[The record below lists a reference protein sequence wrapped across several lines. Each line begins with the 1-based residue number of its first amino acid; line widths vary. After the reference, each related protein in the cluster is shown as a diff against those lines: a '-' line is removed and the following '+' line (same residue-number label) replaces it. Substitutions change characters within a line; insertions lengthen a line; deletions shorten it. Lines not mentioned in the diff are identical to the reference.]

1 MNASISDF
9 HSSKGTG
16 NKYNGFGPT
25 TFPSSK
31 IRSMD
36 FTIHDSSLGKGYPSC
51 DKTYSSLLGTK
62 PVEGLV
68 LNLSTWAKSESNLR
82 LTSSVLGT
90 TEHFMAATGSLQR
103 TKGMSEELES
113 LLLQMDQSLGVSQL
127 LLMGTLSNF
136 TLSKRQEMLDK
147 SPIPEPLKETLLF
160 SPLVKDKLF
169 GFPLGKLQEEG
180 SKAPQTVKV
189 DVQVSNGQ
197 RRVIISQSHSEIGP
211 MKKSSG
217 KPSGYRKRSA
227 TGKKP
232 KVVQRKKYSK

>member
-1 MNASISDF
+1 
-9 HSSKGTG
+9 
-16 NKYNGFGPT
+16 
-25 TFPSSK
+25 
-31 IRSMD
+31 
-36 FTIHDSSLGKGYPSC
+36 
-51 DKTYSSLLGTK
+51 
-62 PVEGLV
+62 
-68 LNLSTWAKSESNLR
+68 
-82 LTSSVLGT
+82 
-90 TEHFMAATGSLQR
+90 
-103 TKGMSEELES
+103 
-113 LLLQMDQSLGVSQL
+113 
-127 LLMGTLSNF
+127 
-136 TLSKRQEMLDK
+136 MLDK